1 MRQRVSLSRLDLPPA
16 FMHFGRR
23 KVEQRR
29 FDFFFPPKKKIRK
42 VQLSRRANVAPP
54 RHGVDLASAHWL
66 MVLDYDGTVAMHHG
80 DMAMLD
86 SFVSLWLT

>member
-16 FMHFGRR
+16 FMHFWRR

-29 FDFFFPPKKKIRK
+29 FTFFSAEKKIRK
-42 VQLSRRANVAPP
+42 VQFSRRANVAPP
-54 RHGVDLASAHWL
+54 RHSVDLASAHWL
-66 MVLDYDGTVAMHHG
+66 MVLDYGGTVAMHHG